1 MPDIQ
6 KRQISKE
13 DQFLVM
19 GCDGIWEIL
28 DADEICQIVEN
39 GLSKGSKVSETAE
52 LILDRGLA
60 PDTSQG
66 VGCDNMSS
74 IVIVL
79 NQ

>member
-1 MPDIQ
+1 MPDVV
-6 KRQISKE
+6 KRPLKKE

-19 GCDGIWEIL
+19 GCDGVWEIMSE
-28 DADEICQIVEN
+28 DEICQITES
-39 GLSKGSKVSETAE
+39 GLAKGGNISETAE

-66 VGCDNMSS
+66 IGCDNMSS